1 MSATVAEF
9 SKIERSA
16 EGKTEVTAVSGSPV
30 RESRDEGVGSIVRAS
45 IRLRCGELRLPAV
58 ERYCAPLSEEA
69 SASGASREE
78 YLLACLTK
86 EVETRSE
93 NRMKAALRR
102 ARFPVTKTLESFDF
116 ARLPELP
123 RKKVLELAN
132 GEFAKRKENV
142 VCLGQAGTG
151 KSHIAL
157 ALGLE
162 LISKG
167 MTVRFVT
174 AVNLA
179 QELLAAKDEHRLPK
193 ALKSYEK
200 FDLVIVDELGYIG
213 LGPGGPMLFQF
224 FSERY
229 ERGSVLVTTNLEFSR
244 WTEVFQDVSL
254 TAALLDRLTHHSY
267 VLLFNGESYRF
278 IESNKR
284 A

>member
-1 MSATVAEF
+1 MSANPTELRKIGEGTERKDETAASVAPL
-9 SKIERSA
+9 R
-16 EGKTEVTAVSGSPV
+16 KT
-30 RESRDEGVGSIVRAS
+30 RDDGVGDIIRAS
-45 IRLRCGELRLPAV
+45 LSLRCSELRLPSV

-69 SASGASREE
+69 SARGASHEE

-86 EVETRSE
+86 EVEVRSE

-102 ARFPVTKTLESFDF
+102 ARLPTTKTLESFDF
-116 ARLPELP
+116 TRISELP
-123 RKKVLELAN
+123 RKKVLELAS

-167 MTVRFVT
+167 MSVRFVT

-278 IESNKR
+278 TERSKR